1 MPAFAVVKHLDLI
14 EYIVACLIPAAIY
27 LALDPL
33 EFEQLE
39 ETLGN
44 CIVMAVTS
52 ALMLLTRLLV
62 CRKLCQCELL
72 NWLLWS
78 EWIITS
84 CFGLWRHT
92 AINNTSITRTLT
104 VRGLIDPPMT

>member
-52 ALMLLTRLLV
+52 AAHAADQVVGLQKALPMRAAELAALVGVDHHFLLRLVAPHRHQQHVDNQNTDRTRL
-62 CRKLCQCELL
+62 
-72 NWLLWS
+72 
-78 EWIITS
+78 
-84 CFGLWRHT
+84 
-92 AINNTSITRTLT
+92 
-104 VRGLIDPPMT
+104 D